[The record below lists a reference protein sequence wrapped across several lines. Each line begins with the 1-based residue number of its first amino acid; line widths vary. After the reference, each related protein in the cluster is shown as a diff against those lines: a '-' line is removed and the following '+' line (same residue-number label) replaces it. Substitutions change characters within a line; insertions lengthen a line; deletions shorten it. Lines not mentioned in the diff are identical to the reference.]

1 MLAKTRAH
9 MRTRRIMVYGGSAI
23 VLAVLLCLALST
35 YWERSQPVFD
45 SAPKLTSA
53 VQAFA
58 RDLTARKAQLPR
70 TVSLRALLDGGYI
83 AASDVRAFEGMEVQ
97 ISLAADETQ
106 PQQILISARLPDG
119 SVTALMGDG
128 SVQQF
133 SPQRYDKYRRQMGQ
147 PNGPANR
154 SQPVQ
159 LGTNSTS
166 LPAGSGR

>member
-1 MLAKTRAH
+1 
-9 MRTRRIMVYGGSAI
+9 MRIRRIMVYGGSVI
-23 VLAVLLCLALST
+23 VLAFLLCFALSS
-35 YWERSQPVFD
+35 YWQRSQPVFD

-58 RDLTARKAQLPR
+58 GDLMARKAQLPR

-83 AASDVRAFEGMEVQ
+83 AASDVRAFEGMEVE

-106 PQQILISARLPDG
+106 PQQILISARSPDG

-128 SVQQF
+128 SVQPM
-133 SPQRYDKYRRQMGQ
+133 SPQRLDEYRRQVGQ

-154 SQPVQ
+154 SQPVHP
-159 LGTNSTS
+159 GTNSTP
-166 LPAGSGR
+166 LPAGSRR